1 MMLFIGNL
9 PQSATTARLADA
21 LRLGHEDAHRLR
33 IIRKPGRDGGMQRY
47 AVLQVRTP
55 AAANRLLGR
64 SNKLRLNGQP
74 LELREFC
81 KRIANNERR
90 ALNWRSKPWPHAE
103 RRRSERRQA
112 VGEEMAA

>member
-1 MMLFIGNL
+1 MLFIGNL

-33 IIRKPGRDGGMQRY
+33 IIRKPGRHGGVQRY

-64 SNKLRLNGQP
+64 SNKIKLNGQP

-90 ALNWRSKPWPHAE
+90 ALNWRSKTWPHAE
-103 RRRSERRQA
+103 RRCNERRCTAGERQA
-112 VGEEMAA
+112 A